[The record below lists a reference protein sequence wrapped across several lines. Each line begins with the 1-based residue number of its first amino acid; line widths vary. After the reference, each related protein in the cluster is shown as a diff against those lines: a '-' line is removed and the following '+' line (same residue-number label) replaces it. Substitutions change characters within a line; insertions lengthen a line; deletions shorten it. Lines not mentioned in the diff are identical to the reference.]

1 MEMTEQGRQRRRSS
15 WVRRVLTYLAAAA
28 VAVSAIGVAQ
38 PATAASEW
46 VVSQDDGYLRI
57 SVPNAAVEQAI
68 GPVSQVVVEGNFGP
82 SHNWAQIG
90 LTRSGANWTAT
101 YGPFAPGLY
110 YYQITGDDS
119 KVFKDPTN
127 PTSVASEPEWSTFFI
142 PGESAALLADAPE
155 AAGTIETLRYDSA
168 VAGEEREALVWVPPT
183 YQPKG
188 KKLPVLYL
196 QHGGGQSYRDWVE
209 VGRAEQILDN
219 LWLRGELQDML
230 VVMGNGNVPDFPA
243 ELLENIVPAVEDSYN
258 VAPGKKK
265 RALAGLSMGG
275 GQSFQVLKEHPGEF
289 VAVGVFGSGSM
300 FNHVEDLDEAT
311 ARKINNRTDFFR
323 VYIGN
328 KTDSAY
334 NRTFDSL
341 QKFDAVGLE
350 YQFDGVNPDAGH
362 NWNAW
367 QENLIDFAPRLF
379 TGSASDPGMSE
390 GHTALTERFEPPAP
404 GTTPTP
410 FITEDNFVTFE
421 TTTDFADA
429 EYVSVW
435 ANWAPGGS
443 WLRVEMQKVGDRWRA
458 TVGPLE
464 EKFYHYRLIVDRQ
477 SVKDASNPTKVTSEP
492 AWSTFLVEGEGSRL
506 LADVPEGEGGSL
518 EVMTYQSAVA
528 GQERSAYVWTP
539 PGYDPA
545 RPAPYPL
552 FVLNHGGGQSWTDW
566 VEVGRAR
573 QILDNLHRD
582 GSLQDMVVVM
592 PNGNVS
598 NYPAELRENVVP
610 AAEERYNIS
619 RDPAK
624 RALAGLSAGGARTVS
639 VLKAHPG
646 EFAWIGT
653 FAAGFGSANGVD
665 AEAINA
671 GTELFRLYTGDITD
685 FTYGSVINSLPVL
698 DQLGIEYEFA
708 GVTVGPHGWDVW
720 QKNLIDFAPRLF
732 QNLPAD
738 TTRPEVSLVAPETA
752 GPFGDVALRV
762 DATDVG
768 GLERIV
774 ANVYQ
779 GDTLVQSTQSALEG
793 AESGTHEATVALPSG
808 DYTVRYNAQDL
819 AGNISQTGTFAFSVD
834 VTAPEAT
841 VKPESVATG
850 DTYDTVSYKLYDA
863 VGIDRVE
870 INGVPKDLTN
880 NPWSDV
886 NGLAPGV
893 FGAVQGENT
902 MVVYDVVG
910 NSATYTFTL
919 N

>member
-1 MEMTEQGRQRRRSS
+1 MEITSESRPARRLGTM
-15 WVRRVLTYLAAAA
+15 RRTAALLTAVVVALAGLAASAPAAAA
-28 VAVSAIGVAQ
+28 D
-38 PATAASEW
+38 PW
-46 VVSQDDGYLRI
+46 VTVQDDGYLRI
-57 SVPNAAVEQAI
+57 AVPNAAVEQAV

-90 LTRSGANWTAT
+90 LSRSGANWTAT
-101 YGPFAPGLY
+101 YGPFEPGLY
-110 YYQITGDDS
+110 YYQVTGDDS
-119 KVFKDPTN
+119 KVLKDTSN

-142 PGESAALLADAPE
+142 PSESAALLADAPD
-155 AAGTIETLRYDSA
+155 AAGAIETLTYQSS
-168 VAGEEREALVWVPPT
+168 VAGEERQALVWVPPT
-183 YQPKG
+183 HRAKG

-219 LWLRGELQDML
+219 LWLSGQLEDML

-243 ELLENIVPAVEDSYN
+243 ELIENIVPAVESTYN
-258 VAPGKKK
+258 VSPSKNH

-275 GQSFQVLKEHPGEF
+275 GQAFEVFREHPGEF
-289 VAVGVFGSGSM
+289 SAIGTFGAGR
-300 FNHVEDLDEAT
+300 FGDLGTIPVD
-311 ARKINNRTDFFR
+311 RMNDRTELFR
-323 VYIGN
+323 VYVGN
-328 KTDSAY
+328 KTDIAY
-334 NRTFDSL
+334 NDVFDSI
-341 QKFDAVGLE
+341 QKFDALGLD

-379 TGSASDPGMSE
+379 TGEPSDPAMSE
-390 GHTALTERFEPPAP
+390 GHTALTERFEPPAA

-410 FITEDNFVTFE
+410 WLTEDDFVTFE
-421 TTTDFADA
+421 TTADFADA

-443 WLRVEMQKVGDRWRA
+443 WLRVEMTKVGDRWRA

-492 AWSTFLVEGEGSRL
+492 AWSTFLVPGEGSRL

-518 EVMTYQSAVA
+518 DVMKYQSTVA

-539 PGYDPA
+539 PGYDPERA
-545 RPAPYPL
+545 EPYPL

-573 QILDNLHRD
+573 QILDNLSLD
-582 GSLQDMVVVM
+582 GAIEPMVVVM

-598 NYPAELRENVVP
+598 NYPRELLENVVP
-610 AAEERYNIS
+610 VTEERYHVS
-619 RDPAK
+619 SDPAD

-653 FAAGFGSANGVD
+653 FAAGFGGTAGVD
-665 AEAINA
+665 AAAINA
-671 GTELFRLYTGDITD
+671 GTELYRLYTGDITD

-708 GVTVGPHGWDVW
+708 GVTIGPHGWDVW

-732 QNLPAD
+732 H
-738 TTRPEVSLVAPETA
+738 ETA
-752 GPFGDVALRV
+752 G
-762 DATDVG
+762 
-768 GLERIV
+768 
-774 ANVYQ
+774 
-779 GDTLVQSTQSALEG
+779 
-793 AESGTHEATVALPSG
+793 
-808 DYTVRYNAQDL
+808 
-819 AGNISQTGTFAFSVD
+819 
-834 VTAPEAT
+834 
-841 VKPESVATG
+841 
-850 DTYDTVSYKLYDA
+850 
-863 VGIDRVE
+863 
-870 INGVPKDLTN
+870 
-880 NPWSDV
+880 
-886 NGLAPGV
+886 
-893 FGAVQGENT
+893 
-902 MVVYDVVG
+902 
-910 NSATYTFTL
+910 
-919 N
+919 

>member
-1 MEMTEQGRQRRRSS
+1 MEITSETRPPSRFPRARRA
-15 WVRRVLTYLAAAA
+15 VALLTAAIVALTALAGAVPAAAA
-28 VAVSAIGVAQ
+28 EPWITV
-38 PATAASEW
+38 
-46 VVSQDDGYLRI
+46 QDDGYLRI
-57 SVPNAAVEQAI
+57 AVPNAAVEEAV

-82 SHNWAQIG
+82 SANWAQIG
-90 LTRSGANWTAT
+90 LQRSGANWTAT

-110 YYQITGDDS
+110 YYQVTGDDS
-119 KVFKDPTN
+119 KVLKDASN
-127 PTSVASEPEWSTFFI
+127 PTTVASEPEWSTFFI

-155 AAGTIETLRYDSA
+155 EAGTIETLTYDSS

-183 YQPKG
+183 YKPKG

-219 LWLRGELQDML
+219 LWLSGRLEDML
-230 VVMGNGNVPDFPA
+230 VVMGNGNVPDFPT
-243 ELLENIVPAVEDSYN
+243 ELLENIVPAVEDAYRVS
-258 VAPGKKK
+258 PSKKK

-275 GQSFQVLKEHPGEF
+275 GQTFEVFSEHPGEF
-289 VAVGVFGSGSM
+289 SQIGTFGAGR
-300 FNHVEDLDEAT
+300 FGDLDDIPV
-311 ARKINNRTDFFR
+311 RKMNNRTDLFR
-323 VYIGN
+323 VYVGN
-328 KTDSAY
+328 PTDVAHNDVY
-334 NRTFDSL
+334 DSF
-341 QKFDAVGLE
+341 QKFDEVGLE

-379 TGSASDPGMSE
+379 TGQASDPAMSE

-410 FITEDNFVTFE
+410 WVSEDGFVTFE
-421 TTTDFADA
+421 TTTEFADA

-443 WLRVEMQKVGDRWRA
+443 WLRVEMTKVGDRWRA

-464 EKFYHYRLIVDRQ
+464 SKFYHYRFIVDRQ
-477 SVKDASNPTKVTSEP
+477 PVKDASNPTFVTSEP
-492 AWSTFLVEGEGSRL
+492 AWSTFLVPGEGARL
-506 LADVPEGEGGSL
+506 LTDVPAGSGGDL
-518 EVMTYQSAVA
+518 EVMSYQSSVA

-539 PGYDPA
+539 PGYDA
-545 RPAPYPL
+545 ERPEPYPL

-573 QILDNLHRD
+573 QILDNLFLD
-582 GSLQDMVVVM
+582 GAIEPMVVVM

-598 NYPAELRENVVP
+598 DYPRELLENVVP
-610 AAEERYNIS
+610 VTEERYNVS
-619 RDPAK
+619 GNPAK

-646 EFAWIGT
+646 AFAYIGT
-653 FAAGFGSANGVD
+653 FAAGFGGTAGVD

-685 FTYGSVINSLPVL
+685 FTYGSVMNSLPVL
-698 DQLGIEYEFA
+698 DELGIEYEFN
-708 GVTVGPHGWDVW
+708 GVTPGPHGWDVW

-732 QNLPAD
+732 RSAPAD
-738 TTRPEVSLVAPETA
+738 TTRPEVALVSPTTA
-752 GPFGDVALRV
+752 GPFGALEVQV
-762 DATDVG
+762 DASDVG

-779 GDTLVQSTQSALEG
+779 GGTLVQSTQTAMNG
-793 AESGTHEATVALPSG
+793 AESGTHTATVALASG
-808 DYTVRYNAQDL
+808 EYTLRYNAHDR
-819 AGNISQTGTFAFSVD
+819 AGNISRTGTFAFTVD
-834 VTAPEAT
+834 ADAPTAT
-841 VKPESVATG
+841 VKEGADFTVGTAEG
-850 DTYDTVSYKLYDA
+850 YDVVSYKLYDA
-863 VGIDRVE
+863 GRIDKVV
-870 INGVPKDLTN
+870 INGVEKDLTDN
-880 NPWSDV
+880 AWSDV
-886 NGLAPGV
+886 NFLRPGT
-893 FGAVQGENT
+893 FGAVQGANT
-902 MVVYDVVG
+902 LIVHDVVG
-910 NSATYTFTL
+910 NTATIPFVL

>member
-1 MEMTEQGRQRRRSS
+1 MEITSESRAPRRLAR
-15 WVRRVLTYLAAAA
+15 VRAAFAVLAAAA
-28 VAVSAIGVAQ
+28 LALTAVG
-38 PATAASEW
+38 AASPAHAADPW
-46 VVSQDDGYLRI
+46 IAVQDDGYLRI
-57 SVPNAAVEQAI
+57 AVPNAAVEEAV

-90 LTRSGANWTAT
+90 LSRSGANWTAT
-101 YGPFAPGLY
+101 YGPFEPGLY
-110 YYQITGDDS
+110 YYQVTGDDS
-119 KVFKDPTN
+119 KVLKDTSN

-155 AAGTIETLRYDSA
+155 EAGTIQTLTYDSA

-183 YQPKG
+183 YKPKG
-188 KKLPVLYL
+188 KKFPVLYL

-219 LWLRGELQDML
+219 LWLAGDLADML

-243 ELLENIVPAVEDSYN
+243 ELLENIVPAVEDAYN

-275 GQSFQVLKEHPGEF
+275 GQAFEVFRTHPGEF
-289 VAVGVFGSGSM
+289 SAIGTFGAGR
-300 FNHVEDLDEAT
+300 FGDLDDLPV
-311 ARKINNRTDFFR
+311 KKMNNRTDLFR
-323 VYIGN
+323 VYVGN
-328 KTDSAY
+328 KTDIAY
-334 NRTFDSL
+334 NDVYDSFA
-341 QKFDAVGLE
+341 KFDEVGLE

-379 TGSASDPGMSE
+379 TGQPSDPAMSE

-410 FITEDNFVTFE
+410 FITDDGFVTFE
-421 TTTDFADA
+421 TTTEFADA

-443 WLRVEMQKVGDRWRA
+443 WLRVEMSKVGDRWRA

-477 SVKDASNPTKVTSEP
+477 SVKDTSNPTSVTSEP
-492 AWSTFLVEGEGSRL
+492 AWSTFLIEGEGSRL
-506 LADVPEGEGGSL
+506 LTDVPAGQGGAL
-518 EVMTYQSAVA
+518 EVLTYDSSVA

-539 PGYDPA
+539 PGYDA
-545 RPAPYPL
+545 DRAEPYPL

-573 QILDNLHRD
+573 QILDNLSLD
-582 GSLQDMVVVM
+582 GSLVPMVVVM
-592 PNGNVS
+592 PNGNVGD
-598 NYPAELRENVVP
+598 YPRELRENVVP
-610 AAEERYNIS
+610 ATEERYNVS
-619 RDPAK
+619 ANPAK

-653 FAAGFGSANGVD
+653 FAAGFGGTTGVD
-665 AEAINA
+665 AAAINA

-685 FTYGSVINSLPVL
+685 FTYGSVMSSLPVL

-708 GVTVGPHGWDVW
+708 GVTQGPHGWDVW

-732 QNLPAD
+732 QTLPAD
-738 TTRPEVSLVAPETA
+738 TVRPEVALVSPGTP
-752 GPFGDVALRV
+752 GPFRAVPLQV
-762 DATDVG
+762 DASDLG

-774 ANVYQ
+774 ANVYRD
-779 GDTLVQSTQSALEG
+779 GTLVRSTQSAMNG
-793 AESGTHEATVALPSG
+793 AERGTHTATVDLPSG
-808 DYTVRYNAQDL
+808 AYTVRYNAHDR
-819 AGNISQTGTFAFSVD
+819 AGNVSQTGTFAFTVD
-834 VTAPEAT
+834 VDAPTAT
-841 VKPESVATG
+841 VKEGADFTVATG
-850 DTYDTVSYKLYDA
+850 ETYDVVSFKLHDA
-863 VGIDRVE
+863 GGIDKVV
-870 INGVPKDLTN
+870 INGVTKDLTN
-880 NPWSDV
+880 NAWSDV
-886 NGLAPGV
+886 NYLIPGT
-893 FGAVQGENT
+893 FGAVAGENE
-902 MVVYDVVG
+902 MVVHDVAG
-910 NSATYTFTL
+910 NTATYTFVL